1 MTTPIQ
7 PPAELAREL
16 FESLLGE
23 RPAKPDE
30 RFHKDDSWT
39 LAELTAA
46 ITARDEAVRRE
57 ALEEAA
63 NVAAGFLTA
72 ADISGAIRALAK
84 VPR

>member
-7 PPAELAREL
+7 PPAEFAREIA
-16 FESLLGE
+16 GAGHE
-23 RPAKPDE
+23 RCEAC
-30 RFHKDDSWT
+30 RT
-39 LAELTAA
+39 IQRLTAA